1 MRTDRADVLATSY
14 VKPGRALVAI
24 ASWEKEPADVVLAID
39 WKALGLDPS
48 RARLTAP
55 AIENFQPAAAWAA
68 TDRIRVE
75 PGRGWLLVI
84 DSR

>member
-1 MRTDRADVLATSY
+1 M
-14 VKPGRALVAI
+14 
-24 ASWEKEPADVVLAID
+24 LAID

-55 AIENFQPAAAWAA
+55 AIESFQPAAAWAA

>member
-1 MRTDRADVLATSY
+1 MLATTY
-14 VKPGRALVAI
+14 LKAGKALVAV
-24 ASWEKEPADVVLAID
+24 ASWEEEPVDVALAID

-55 AIENFQPAAAWAA
+55 AIEGFQPAASFAP
-68 TDRIRVE
+68 TDRIRVD

-84 DSR
+84 DAR